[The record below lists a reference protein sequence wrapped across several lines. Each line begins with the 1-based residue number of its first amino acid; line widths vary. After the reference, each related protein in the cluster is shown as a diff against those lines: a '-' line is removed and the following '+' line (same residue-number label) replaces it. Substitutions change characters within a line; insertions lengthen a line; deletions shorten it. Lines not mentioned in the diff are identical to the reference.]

1 MRKTGHERQTVA
13 RAAAVVMVV
22 TVLSKLLGFGRV
34 DLFLGKL
41 AGGATYEE
49 VMEECELTCD

>member
-1 MRKTGHERQTVA
+1 
-13 RAAAVVMVV
+13 MVV

-49 VMEECELTCD
+49 VMEECELTCDL